1 MIYVW
6 IGLIIVLTLIEI
18 FTTNLTTIWFVA
30 SALAALGV
38 SFICDSVIIQFT
50 IFALLGIFLLII
62 TKPLVKK
69 FMKVEGVKTNLD
81 RVIGMKGIVTQDI
94 VPMNIGEIKVDGK
107 LWSAISDEKLVTG
120 DIVEILQIDSVK
132 LKVKKWED

>member
-1 MIYVW
+1 M
-6 IGLIIVLTLIEI
+6 
-18 FTTNLTTIWFVA
+18 
-30 SALAALGV
+30 
-38 SFICDSVIIQFT
+38 
-50 IFALLGIFLLII
+50 
-62 TKPLVKK
+62 
-69 FMKVEGVKTNLD
+69 KTNLD

-120 DIVEILQIDSVK
+120 DIVEILQIDGVK